1 MSGMYRIVKNK
12 KRAAY
17 LPRYLLLRKVDGKL
31 IVQI

>member
-17 LPRYLLLRKVDGKL
+17 LPNSPAVCCCAKL
-31 IVQI
+31 TVN